1 MLGKDE
7 IIIVSGMS
15 GSGKTV
21 ALKLLEDIGYNCI
34 DNLPVE
40 LLSTFFDLLSRSA
53 EEVKKTALGIDIRS
67 GEGLAKLKPVLD
79 EIKEKGI
86 AYKILFLDADDE
98 ALIKR
103 YKETRRLH
111 PLAYGKRIEEGIKI
125 ERKALAFLRERAD
138 FILDTSSLLSKELK
152 AELTNIFGYGKEYS
166 RLFVNIL
173 SFGFM
178 YGIPKDVDLV
188 FDVRFLPNPYYDL
201 DLRMKTG
208 EDKEVRDYVFSDKNA
223 DVFLNKLEDMIRF
236 LIPNY
241 INEGKTQ
248 LIIGIGCTGGQ
259 HRSVAVACELFDRL
273 GSPEKISI
281 KLEHRDTQKNKHRI
295 A

>member
-21 ALKLLEDIGYNCI
+21 ALKLLEDMGYNCI

-166 RLFVNIL
+166 RLFVSIL

-223 DVFLNKLEDMIRF
+223 DIFLNKLEDMIRF

-259 HRSVAVACELFDRL
+259 HRYEAVA
-273 GSPEKISI
+273 
-281 KLEHRDTQKNKHRI
+281 
-295 A
+295 

>member
-21 ALKLLEDIGYNCI
+21 ALKLLEDMGYNCI

-67 GEGLAKLKPVLD
+67 GEGLAKLKSVLD

-166 RLFVNIL
+166 RLFVSIL

-223 DVFLNKLEDMIRF
+223 DIFLNKLEDMIRF